1 MQPSQPRLGMSNT
14 ALIQQLLGNAGSNQ
28 HTTSNSGNGAVNASG
43 FSSAQN
49 AAIATALM
57 TLGGPLDSGQKS
69 STAYATRHQAA
80 EQRRRTRINERLEL
94 LRKIVPHTERANTA
108 SFLEEV
114 IKYIDGLKRRTV
126 DLEAALSSSKNAR
139 LSAGGAGG
147 NPHHQPQ
154 QQHQHH
160 VLARQAEA
168 QQQQQQ
174 QHQQSVLQQQLL
186 QMQMAAI
193 REQQQQQASMS
204 ADRPQAVASL
214 GASLGAALGGAS
226 GCAAQLTALELALS
240 SGMFQSLAAGGGS
253 AFSGSDEMYGGGA
266 AGQQQSTQS
275 HLQAQQLAHALAQVQ
290 QQAMGEAAAAAA
302 GQPTTGDEHQAEAD
316 GVGEGT
322 HGGGAGVGT
331 GGSAH
336 VSTSETPASSEESGV
351 PIKKR
356 KVVS

>member
-1 MQPSQPRLGMSNT
+1 MAARNHL
-14 ALIQQLLGNAGSNQ
+14 AGGQSGGEACTQ
-28 HTTSNSGNGAVNASG
+28 GTTPMRTR
-43 FSSAQN
+43 SS
-49 AAIATALM
+49 
-57 TLGGPLDSGQKS
+57 DSGQKS

-154 QQHQHH
+154 HQHH
-160 VLARQAEA
+160 VLTRQAEA

-193 REQQQQQASMS
+193 REQQQQQQQASMS

-226 GCAAQLTALELALS
+226 GCAAQLTALELALN
-240 SGMFQSLAAGGGS
+240 SGMFQSLAAVGGS

-266 AGQQQSTQS
+266 AGQQQLTQS

-302 GQPTTGDEHQAEAD
+302 GQPPTGDEHQAEAD